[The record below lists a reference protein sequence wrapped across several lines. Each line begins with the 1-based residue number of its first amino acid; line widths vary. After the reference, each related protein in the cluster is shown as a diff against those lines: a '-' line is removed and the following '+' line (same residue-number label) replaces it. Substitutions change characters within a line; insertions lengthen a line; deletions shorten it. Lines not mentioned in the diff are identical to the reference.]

1 MKRLVMLVAA
11 CGGAPAL
18 PPEPA
23 IAPPRIVV
31 KVEWRAE
38 LADEGRVAVK
48 LVVDGHD
55 YASGFLGATTL
66 DAMGPSTCAIG
77 RADVGG
83 TALVCGNGDRAVA
96 ELVGEELVVS
106 TYTRTEHGAGHQVVQ
121 RIALGGGV
129 ALRVA
134 PFVAPPT
141 GL

>member
-1 MKRLVMLVAA
+1 MRWLWVIVAA
-11 CGGAPAL
+11 CSGAPAL

-23 IAPPRIVV
+23 IAPPRNVV

-55 YASGFLGATTL
+55 YPSGFLGATTL
-66 DAMGPSTCAIG
+66 DAIGPSTCAIG

-83 TALVCGNGDRAVA
+83 TELVCGNGDRAVA
-96 ELVGEELVVS
+96 ELVGEELVVTTFTS
-106 TYTRTEHGAGHQVVQ
+106 TEHGAGRQVVQ

-134 PFVAPPT
+134 PFVAPPSVP
-141 GL
+141 